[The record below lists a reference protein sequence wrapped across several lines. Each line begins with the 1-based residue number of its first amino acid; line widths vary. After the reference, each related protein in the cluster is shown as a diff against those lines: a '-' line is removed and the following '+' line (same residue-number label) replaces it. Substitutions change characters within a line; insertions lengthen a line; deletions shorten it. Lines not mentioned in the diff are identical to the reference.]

1 MLGFADI
8 FGFRA
13 ASALFDIEN
22 YLLAFS
28 QAFISIHINR
38 RKMDEDIAAGF
49 LVDEAVTF
57 FVVEPFYCTICQ
69 NIILLS

>member
-1 MLGFADI
+1 
-8 FGFRA
+8 
-13 ASALFDIEN
+13 
-22 YLLAFS
+22 
-28 QAFISIHINR
+28 
-38 RKMDEDIAAGF
+38 MDEDIAAGF